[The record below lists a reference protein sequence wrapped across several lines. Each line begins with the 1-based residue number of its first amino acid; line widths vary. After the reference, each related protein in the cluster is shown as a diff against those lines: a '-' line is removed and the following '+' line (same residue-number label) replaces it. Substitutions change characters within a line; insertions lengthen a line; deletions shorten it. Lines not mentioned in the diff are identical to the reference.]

1 MSSRLQPMTS
11 HPASTAS
18 PSLVLSRATTT
29 SITGSRPNSVSSGST
44 TTTRLKGAKVTEA
57 NFGGKAL
64 QLATSSKNVVR
75 HTLAMRHAFPHDRE
89 TFLWTAINQASRNPD
104 MSDVLQLAQQDQ
116 TLKANLVVFV
126 RALNIIPSDVLLT
139 TQQAGYAIGGLRS
152 DLKSKAKNLVPG
164 YYGISGKMSPQEV
177 KDRVAWLCEKSR
189 FTCGE
194 LDMEVRKPNY
204 SHTLL
209 FHLINGLAPDL

>member
-1 MSSRLQPMTS
+1 M
-11 HPASTAS
+11 
-18 PSLVLSRATTT
+18 
-29 SITGSRPNSVSSGST
+29 VSSGGT

-57 NFGGKAL
+57 NFGGMAL
-64 QLATSSKNVVR
+64 QFATSSKNVVC

-89 TFLWTAINQASRNPD
+89 TFLWMAINQASRNPD

-152 DLKSKAKNLVPG
+152 DLKSKAKNLG
-164 YYGISGKMSPQEV
+164 
-177 KDRVAWLCEKSR
+177 
-189 FTCGE
+189 
-194 LDMEVRKPNY
+194 
-204 SHTLL
+204 
-209 FHLINGLAPDL
+209 